1 MPQDF
6 VDILNKKVWHDEY
19 RCHDPLVLHWLVSLG
34 YECLI
39 TDFGAPGAGTIL
51 ASTTTMPPIQK
62 VEYEA
67 AKHSWDQFWK
77 GHWDLGNLFQ
87 QHGSKVCM
95 VAPERSEVINRLV
108 ALLQRYLMVQHLKRD
123 KEQAH

>member
-1 MPQDF
+1 
-6 VDILNKKVWHDEY
+6 
-19 RCHDPLVLHWLVSLG
+19 
-34 YECLI
+34 
-39 TDFGAPGAGTIL
+39 
-51 ASTTTMPPIQK
+51 MPPIQK

-77 GHWDLGNLFQ
+77 GHWDLGDLFK
-87 QHGSKVCM
+87 QHVSKVCM
-95 VAPERSEVINRLV
+95 VAPERSEVISRSV